1 MATTEMVEIFNV
13 LARRVRRAGVRLY
26 RTPKSKHVFTQQEH
40 LTVLI
45 FKTMTRSSYLQLEML
60 SPLVLSRTM
69 DSTTSCKAARRFGPQ
84 VLHRLLVACLPAIR
98 GRIVAIDSTG
108 FSTSTRSPYY
118 THRIFADKPC
128 GFVKATLLVDT
139 RTTAVLAAKIHIIP
153 RHDLRD
159 AQIVRHH
166 RGAKHLV
173 ADKAYDAEWF
183 HELLEELGL
192 QPHIPS
198 RTNVRKGFWRKK
210 HAKKYRE
217 HIYHR
222 RPLIETTNS
231 VVKRRWG
238 GNVAAHRITMIRI
251 EILLKLVLHNLTIT
265 ARKSFVYLMMST
277 QLWRCAAMHRALETF
292 LIAPRS
298 ALCNGKAPPWLRRKD
313 QEGMAQC

>member
-1 MATTEMVEIFNV
+1 MLTPCVLGKEMHFTT
-13 LARRVRRAGVRLY
+13 
-26 RTPKSKHVFTQQEH
+26 PQ
-40 LTVLI
+40 
-45 FKTMTRSSYLQLEML
+45 
-60 SPLVLSRTM
+60 
-69 DSTTSCKAARRFGPQ
+69 KASRRFGPR
-84 VLHRLLVACLPAIR
+84 LLARLLVACLPAVR

-139 RTTAVLAAKIHIIP
+139 RTTAVLAAKIHLIP

-159 AQIVRHH
+159 AHIVRHH
-166 RGAKHLV
+166 QGAKHLV

-198 RTNVRKGFWRKK
+198 RVNTRRGFWRKK
-210 HAKKYRE
+210 HAKNYQQR
-217 HIYHR
+217 IYHR

-238 GNVAAHRITMIRI
+238 GTVAAQTVVTIRV
-251 EILLKLVLHNLTIT
+251 EILLKLLLHNLTLCVKKTILWM
-265 ARKSFVYLMMST
+265 RIST
-277 QLWRCAAMHRALETF
+277 GLPLFSCL
-292 LIAPRS
+292 
-298 ALCNGKAPPWLRRKD
+298 
-313 QEGMAQC
+313 